1 MIKIY
6 GSMLCKDCVQ
16 CCADLDSRGVPY
28 EYLDI
33 ADSLDVLKYFL
44 AVRDREEMFV
54 PVKEEGRI
62 GIPLILLEDGS
73 YTFDWQQIGK

>member
-16 CCADLDSRGVPY
+16 CRADLDSWGVPY

-33 ADSLDVLKYFL
+33 ADALDILKHFL

-73 YTFDWQQIGK
+73 YTFDWQQLCK

>member
-6 GSMLCKDCVQ
+6 GSMLCKDCVH
-16 CCADLDSRGVPY
+16 CRAELDSRGVSY

-33 ADSLDVLKYFL
+33 MDALETLKHFL
-44 AVRDREEMFV
+44 KVRDREELFV

-62 GIPLILLEDGS
+62 GIPLILLEDGT
-73 YTFDWQQIGK
+73 YTFDWQQLCK